1 LSVAAP
7 ETTRYTPEELLVCK
21 SATIPGNAE
30 WEVDAWRKLSPKY
43 AVFQYFYTEPTVGA
57 KIRVTADT
65 EVNVLDEDADAES
78 MISQLSGIFAKKL
91 MLIHVANQT
100 MAPMPDYQFRYRLL
114 VDQYTVAEK
123 IRRGLLKQDSD
134 FSGEELRLDRK
145 FNLRENVAAGRLPYQ
160 FPLTSSERL
169 AKETVIRIVEV
180 GRHIAVIAAGS
191 VADPTL
197 QSDVGPR
204 ITVPEGEKVVLFDIA
219 SDQPAANAN
228 QTFIVVDRDQ
238 NQPSY
243 LNLNTW
249 CLGFFPPFLVPE
261 QLWIPTP
268 NEMYIHARSVV
279 GETDFHIRYKYARCK
294 LTLIDKIRWNLDMDP
309 SEVATADKL
318 DLWDRIYAG
327 VVVNDVGK
335 I

>member
-1 LSVAAP
+1 MSLAAP
-7 ETTRYTPEELLVCK
+7 QTARYTPEEILVCK

-30 WEVDAWRKLSPKY
+30 WEVDAWRKISPKY
-43 AVFQYFYTEPTVGA
+43 VVFQYFGTSFFMFAPVGSR
-57 KIRVTADT
+57 IRVTADT
-65 EVNVLDEDADAES
+65 EGNVYDEDIDAEAL
-78 MISQLSGIFAKKL
+78 IVGDQLAGVFAKKL
-91 MLIHVANQT
+91 MLVHVANLT
-100 MAPMPDYQFRYRLL
+100 MAPMLDYQFRYRLL

-134 FSGEELRLDRK
+134 YSAEELRLDRK

-180 GRHIAVIAAGS
+180 GKHIAAIAAGS

-197 QSDVGPR
+197 ESDVGPR
-204 ITVPEGEKVVLFDIA
+204 IIVPEGEKVVLFDIA
-219 SDQPAANAN
+219 SDQPAAAAN
-228 QTFIVVDRDQ
+228 QTFIVVDRDHDQ
-238 NQPSY
+238 QSY

-249 CLGFFPPFLVPE
+249 CLPLLLLPE

-279 GETDFHIRYKYARCK
+279 GETDFLMRYKYARCK

-318 DLWDRIYAG
+318 DLWDRILAG
-327 VVVNDVGK
+327 VV
-335 I
+335 